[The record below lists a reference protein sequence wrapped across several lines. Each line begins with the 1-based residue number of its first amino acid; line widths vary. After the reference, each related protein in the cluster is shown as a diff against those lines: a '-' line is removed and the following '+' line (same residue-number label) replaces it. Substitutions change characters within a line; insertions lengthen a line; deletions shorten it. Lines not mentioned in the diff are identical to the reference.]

1 MKNMKRV
8 FLISIG
14 LCCLLTAGAQSS
26 PAAKARVA
34 EIRKLYTQAK
44 QDIAN
49 SQKLAK
55 EGTPA
60 NETVVN
66 SNYMLPGS
74 GPGKCTTH
82 YYYTLQEDENLGR
95 FFFTPYFITNSYNVA
110 AHTYYQEFLYDKEGD
125 LVFYYEKNNQSGK
138 DEETRLYF
146 GSEAQGAGEEGL
158 VHEINSGS
166 RTMEPAFANRVGN
179 ELTNAFHLLM
189 NREF

>member
-1 MKNMKRV
+1 MKRV

-95 FFFTPYFITNSYNVA
+95 YFFTPYFITNSYNVA

-166 RTMEPAFANRVGN
+166 RTMEPAFASRVGN
-179 ELTNAFHLLM
+179 ELTNAFYLLM